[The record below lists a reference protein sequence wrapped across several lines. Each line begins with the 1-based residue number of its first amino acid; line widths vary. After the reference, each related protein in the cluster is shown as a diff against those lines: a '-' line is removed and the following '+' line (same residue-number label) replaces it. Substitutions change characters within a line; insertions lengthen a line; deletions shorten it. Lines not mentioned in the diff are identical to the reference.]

1 MVYWERQASNWLEA
15 GIAIYNYDYWNSGYG
30 TTFFKAWIDHLFKS
44 LPLVRVGFT
53 TWSGNQRISYVDK
66 RIPAIINT
74 IYSEKIPIE
83 KSKSIQES

>member
-66 RIPAIINT
+66 RIPVIINT